1 MGEDE
6 MDNEKRLDLLEA
18 RNDLLDLI
26 SGYAHGFDHQDA
38 ELLRSIWRA
47 DAVLDLGFFGRFVG
61 IDEIMGAAQTYWT
74 AAPFMHH
81 WMANPLISIDID
93 AGTATAATE
102 LDCLCTYVEEGT
114 SHIGGTY
121 RDTFVRED
129 GGWLI
134 TESVFEIAFV
144 TPMPDW
150 KPAQGIE
157 AEPLQAQA

>member
-1 MGEDE
+1 
-6 MDNEKRLDLLEA
+6 MDQETRLDLLEA

-26 SGYAHGFDHQDA
+26 SRYAQGFDHQEA
-38 ELLRSIWRA
+38 ETLRSIWRE

-61 IDEIMGAAQTYWT
+61 IDEIMGAANQYWT

-81 WMANPLISIDID
+81 WMANPLLSIDIE

-102 LDCLCTYVEEGT
+102 LDCLCTYTGEGT
-114 SHIGGTY
+114 SHIGGRY
-121 RDTFVRED
+121 RDSFVRE
-129 GGWLI
+129 GGRWLI
-134 TESVFEIAFV
+134 VERVFDIAFV

-157 AEPLQAQA
+157 AEALEARA

>member
-1 MGEDE
+1 
-6 MDNEKRLDLLEA
+6 MDTETRLELLEA
-18 RNDLLDLI
+18 RNDLQDLI
-26 SGYAHGFDHQDA
+26 SRYAHGFDHQEA
-38 ELLRSIWRA
+38 ETLRSIWRD

-61 IDEIMGAAQTYWT
+61 IDEIMGAASQYWT

-81 WMANPLISIDID
+81 WMANPLYSIDLE

-102 LDCLCTYVEEGT
+102 LDCLCTYVDAGT

-121 RDTFVRED
+121 RDSFVRED
-129 GGWLI
+129 GRWLI
-134 TESVFEIAFV
+134 VERLFEIAFV

-157 AEPLQAQA
+157 AEALEARA